1 MPAICFAA
9 HQLSNFIFV
18 NPLTEPVLQL
28 SFKGQRAMTTSDDFQ
43 SVEGFLIKSQR
54 HQFLRNAIMNVEFD
68 LKLKPHDPE
77 LIDQL
82 EGLKKELALLDVEVN
97 TLAQSFA

>member
-1 MPAICFAA
+1 MSAICFAA

-18 NPLTEPVLQL
+18 IPLTEPVLHL
-28 SFKGQRAMTTSDDFQ
+28 SFKEQRAMTTSDDFQ

-97 TLAQSFA
+97 TLAQGFA

>member
-1 MPAICFAA
+1 
-9 HQLSNFIFV
+9 
-18 NPLTEPVLQL
+18 
-28 SFKGQRAMTTSDDFQ
+28 MTTSDDFQ

-54 HQFLRNAIMNVEFD
+54 HQFLRNAIMNMKFD

-82 EGLKKELALLDVEVN
+82 EGLKKEFALLDVEVN
-97 TLAQSFA
+97 TLAQGFV

>member
-1 MPAICFAA
+1 MSAICFAA

-18 NPLTEPVLQL
+18 IPLTETVLQL
-28 SFKGQRAMTTSDDFQ
+28 SFKGQHAMTTSDDFQ
-43 SVEGFLIKSQR
+43 SVEGFLIKSQQ

-97 TLAQSFA
+97 TLTQGFA

>member
-1 MPAICFAA
+1 
-9 HQLSNFIFV
+9 
-18 NPLTEPVLQL
+18 
-28 SFKGQRAMTTSDDFQ
+28 MTTSDDFQ
-43 SVEGFLIKSQR
+43 SIEGFLIKSQR

-97 TLAQSFA
+97 TLAQGFA

>member
-1 MPAICFAA
+1 
-9 HQLSNFIFV
+9 
-18 NPLTEPVLQL
+18 
-28 SFKGQRAMTTSDDFQ
+28 MTTSDDFQ

-54 HQFLRNAIMNVEFD
+54 HQFLCNAIMNVEFD

-97 TLAQSFA
+97 TLAQGFA